1 MHEGDGSCRVCEC
14 VCVCACVRMSVPT
27 LAAQRAFT
35 KGFSLDCDTWILEGK
50 KLSVRGMKK
59 PICNE
64 LELTAS
70 RFRVVSGPTKHGSYI
85 DEATGGSNVHI
96 ARHRKMLWV

>member
-1 MHEGDGSCRVCEC
+1 
-14 VCVCACVRMSVPT
+14 MSVPT

-35 KGFSLDCDTWILEGK
+35 GATKDTQGFLVGFSWIVIRGFLRGK
-50 KLSVRGMKK
+50 PSVRGMKK

-85 DEATGGSNVHI
+85 DEATGGSNV
-96 ARHRKMLWV
+96 AS